1 MIIVDSQIR
10 TRVTTIIIS
19 KNCPLLKQVQNLS
32 MRGLT
37 ISILTTTLKN
47 SAVNWKVQLLVDEG
61 AWRFSFIFM
70 ATTLG
75 F

>member
-1 MIIVDSQIR
+1 MMIVDSQIR

-19 KNCPLLKQVQNLS
+19 KNCLLLKQVQNLS

-47 SAVNWKVQLLVDEG
+47 SAVNWKVQLSVDQG
-61 AWRFSFIFM
+61 A
-70 ATTLG
+70 
-75 F
+75 